1 MLQAGIQYND
11 IKPIPHWDKNG
22 KIYYTDSQGNKIENQ
37 QPILNQI
44 GNNLKA
50 FATNLNRSINN
61 PTQEEYKRNANIA
74 LALATMPIGAGAG
87 VTQAIA
93 KPLVP
98 YVGKKIATSVASG
111 IGGGGLSGAI
121 EGLGRGLIE
130 QENPLL
136 TAAQDMV
143 LGSVGGALVGGV
155 VGKVGKNIAKK
166 QLAKNPVARNQ
177 YAQDYL
183 EGLNKNKLNRE
194 LADYRGAVQNTFNG
208 NSQTLNNFI
217 GENAFNAPKGKLMEA
232 KQMAMYGDSNADIRN
247 ATGWFKGVDGK
258 WRYEI
263 PDGKIIDNPKL
274 IENFDEDIGTYYT
287 GKLSDIYDAPEL
299 YQAYP
304 QLRNRDISIQSL
316 KPQDYGASYDDS
328 IVLNRDLLY
337 RKDNPEFLKLKA
349 ELENTPEYKKYDLAY
364 NTDSGD
370 TLQDIANMDKAQ
382 EEFFNTDVGKKYH
395 SLMWDKSYPIQR
407 KIKGFNDDALNTITH
422 ELQHQIQDI
431 EGFATGGNLTS
442 HSKLGRRYQ
451 DIKAKEIN
459 EQIINAYPEL
469 EKAFPK
475 QGLALSKELQ
485 DYMFKSNYG
494 HILNESDYP
503 IMMNMN
509 DKGSET
515 ITKILEDAKPDIY
528 TEELNKISQYQNLSP
543 AEYYKRMAGEAEAR
557 LAGARAKLTPEQRQ
571 IYNPA
576 NESTYLTNYGYD
588 VMPEKQIVEFR
599 NNEPSF
605 SKKIPD
611 DEFNYEKA
619 MDEVERLKT
628 PKPIDPTLKK
638 EGEIAIMKGSEPFEK
653 GEIDK
658 IITDTTFPMSDDEI
672 SKGYA
677 VRYQNEHSYI
687 MYYDKNGKHT
697 MGKFKIT
704 EEKYD

>member
-1 MLQAGIQYND
+1 MTNYNFDDIINNKSLTKEQKLYAINQRTAQNEKEINKQALKDYARVGFGSLISGASF
-11 IKPIPHWDKNG
+11 H
-22 KIYYTDSQGNKIENQ
+22 
-37 QPILNQI
+37 PILNIPYI
-44 GNNLKA
+44 GTGIGGALYDVGQGITEGDNAKNLA
-50 FATNLNRSINN
+50 
-61 PTQEEYKRNANIA
+61 KRAGRGFVA
-74 LALATMPIGAGAG
+74 GETVGA
-87 VTQAIA
+87 I
-93 KPLVP
+93 P
-98 YVGKKIATSVASG
+98 YVGKVASKTKAG
-111 IGGGGLSGAI
+111 QAVGQGVSKLANK
-121 EGLGRGLIE
+121 LL
-130 QENPLL
+130 ENP
-136 TAAQDMV
+136 QV
-143 LGSVGGALVGGV
+143 LRTTRNLKNMLATDVKDVANSLPS
-155 VGKVGKNIAKK
+155 GK
-166 QLAKNPVARNQ
+166 P
-177 YAQDYL
+177 
-183 EGLNKNKLNRE
+183 E
-194 LADYRGAVQNTFNG
+194 
-208 NSQTLNNFI
+208 TLHNFI

-258 WRYEI
+258 WKYEI

-337 RKDNPEFLKLKA
+337 RKDNPEFLKLKS

-364 NTDSGD
+364 NADSGD

-485 DYMFKSNYG
+485 DYMFKNNYG

-503 IMMNMN
+503 VMMNMN

-543 AEYYKRMAGEAEAR
+543 AEYYKRLAGEAEAR
-557 LAGARAKLTPEQRQ
+557 LAEARAKLTPEQRQ

-588 VMPEKQIVEFR
+588 VIPEKQIVEFR
-599 NNEPSF
+599 KDTPANSLKYRDEWVKIGNKDYRILNLP
-605 SKKIPD
+605 KKDYGKILHSLDTNIKID
-611 DEFNYEKA
+611 DNIGDVLTRYDDKYAYTFQ
-619 MDEVERLKT
+619 KT
-628 PKPIDPTLKK
+628 APTEYKFIK
-638 EGEIAIMKGSEPFEK
+638 RR
-653 GEIDK
+653 K
-658 IITDTTFPMSDDEI
+658 I
-672 SKGYA
+672 K
-677 VRYQNEHSYI
+677 
-687 MYYDKNGKHT
+687 
-697 MGKFKIT
+697 
-704 EEKYD
+704 